1 MRSKKNRFVKGQRN
15 SNMQLP
21 EIKDCR
27 PESSNPHLRVRYVCY
42 SSGAKNITDAAF
54 PLILRAVNT
63 NEDGGN

>member
-1 MRSKKNRFVKGQRN
+1 
-15 SNMQLP
+15 MQLP

-63 NEDGGN
+63 NENGGN